1 MKVTKLLNKMPRCQ
15 KVQIILLST
24 NETKEVYNGKVEDV
38 KGLTI
43 EKLKVNDICTFSID
57 NDTITIYAI
66 KR

>member
-15 KVQIILLST
+15 KVQILLLST
-24 NETKEVYNGKVEDV
+24 SVKEIYNGKVEDI
-38 KGLTI
+38 KGATI
-43 EKLKVNDICTFSID
+43 DKLKVNDICTFSSY